1 LSAFPERLF
10 GRQLLLSQL
19 SVLHPA
25 GRCEGVVP
33 SAPVGGA
40 CRDCRSDGLSPLDPP
55 FPQASGSAE
64 QRCWRASAG
73 TGSQLVV

>member
-40 CRDCRSDGLSPLDPP
+40 CRDCRS
-55 FPQASGSAE
+55 
-64 QRCWRASAG
+64 
-73 TGSQLVV
+73 